1 MSLLSINGL
10 TKDFKAVRALD
21 GLTLEVKKNEVYG
34 FIGRNGA
41 GKTTT
46 INIIMGLLHADGGE
60 VRFDGEPVDM
70 HDINHRRRIGY
81 VPDVPAFPRYLKAH
95 EFLRFACEAHGIDPA
110 QHDTRIA
117 TVLRDVGLATNE
129 RKIGSFSR
137 GMKQRLAIA
146 QALVHEPELLI
157 MDEPTSALDPLGRK
171 DVLDIITRLKDTM
184 TVFYSTHILDDAQ
197 KVCDRI
203 GLIEHGRVLL
213 EASVASVM
221 HRDDTWRYYV
231 EAETDVDAVLKK
243 IKALDVVKEAYIEAH
258 GITFHIDSQQALKDV
273 IRALVD
279 ADVALT
285 TLTRK
290 AKTLEDVFIEVLD
303 ENAA

>member
-1 MSLLSINGL
+1 MSLLSIKGL
-10 TKDFKAVRALD
+10 TKDFKALRALD
-21 GLTLEVKKNEVYG
+21 DLSLEVQRNEVYG

-46 INIIMGLLHADGGE
+46 INIIMGLLHGDGGE
-60 VRFDGEPVDM
+60 IYLDGEPVDM

-81 VPDVPAFPRYLKAH
+81 VPDVPAFPRYLKAR
-95 EFLRFACEAHGIDPA
+95 EFLRFACEAHEIDPT
-110 QHDTRIA
+110 QHEARIE
-117 TVLRDVGLATNE
+117 TVLRDVGLEAGD
-129 RKIGSFSR
+129 RKIGTFSR

-157 MDEPTSALDPLGRK
+157 MDEPTSALDPIGRK
-171 DVLDIITRLKDTM
+171 DVLDIIARLKNTM

-203 GLIEHGRVLL
+203 GLIDRGKLLL
-213 EASVASVM
+213 EASVASIM
-221 HRDDTWRYYV
+221 RRDKTFRYYV
-231 EAETDVDAVLKK
+231 EAENDADDVLKK
-243 IKALDVVKEAYIEAH
+243 LKAIDLVREAFIEAH
-258 GITFHIDSQQALKDV
+258 GITFEVASQEALKDV
-273 IRALVD
+273 VRTLVD
-279 ADVALT
+279 ADVSMT

-303 ENAA
+303 ENHA